1 MNSEKSVILQFFIDS
16 NENPTLHTFNTC
28 FILLR
33 IDNNTPMYTF
43 GDIAWTRGRIF
54 TEFSYF
60 FMKFEKSVIFTIFH
74 RLNENTTLHTFNT
87 CFILLRIDKNTPMYT
102 FGDIAWTRGRIFT
115 EFSYFLWILKSL
127 SFLQFF
133 IDLNENTTL
142 HTFNTCFILL
152 RIDNTTPMYTFGD
165 IAWTRGRIFTEFSYF
180 LWILK
185 SLSFLQFFIDSNENM
200 TLHTFY

>member
-43 GDIAWTRGRIF
+43 GDITLTRGRIF

-74 RLNENTTLHTFNT
+74 RFERKH
-87 CFILLRIDKNTPMYT
+87 DV
-102 FGDIAWTRGRIFT
+102 AH
-115 EFSYFLWILKSL
+115 
-127 SFLQFF
+127 LQYMLYPFA
-133 IDLNENTTL
+133 D
-142 HTFNTCFILL
+142 
-152 RIDNTTPMYTFGD
+152 
-165 IAWTRGRIFTEFSYF
+165 
-180 LWILK
+180 
-185 SLSFLQFFIDSNENM
+185 
-200 TLHTFY
+200 

>member
-1 MNSEKSVILQFFIDS
+1 MRSNIYWVFIFLWILKSLSFLQFFIDLNENTTLHTFSTCFILLRIDNNTPMYTFGDIAWTWGRIFTEFSYFLWILKSLSFLQFFIDS
-16 NENPTLHTFNTC
+16 KENSTLHTFNTC

-60 FMKFEKSVIFTIFH
+60 
-74 RLNENTTLHTFNT
+74 
-87 CFILLRIDKNTPMYT
+87 
-102 FGDIAWTRGRIFT
+102 
-115 EFSYFLWILKSL
+115 
-127 SFLQFF
+127 
-133 IDLNENTTL
+133 
-142 HTFNTCFILL
+142 
-152 RIDNTTPMYTFGD
+152 
-165 IAWTRGRIFTEFSYF
+165 

-185 SLSFLQFFIDSNENM
+185 SLSFLQFFIDSNKNT

>member
-16 NENPTLHTFNTC
+16 NENTTLHTFSTC

-60 FMKFEKSVIFTIFH
+60 FMNFEKSVIFTIFH
-74 RLNENTTLHTFNT
+74 RFERKHNVAHLLLSFYPCAQSENYP
-87 CFILLRIDKNTPMYT
+87 LRT

-115 EFSYFLWILKSL
+115 K
-127 SFLQFF
+127 
-133 IDLNENTTL
+133 
-142 HTFNTCFILL
+142 
-152 RIDNTTPMYTFGD
+152 
-165 IAWTRGRIFTEFSYF
+165 FT
-180 LWILK
+180 
-185 SLSFLQFFIDSNENM
+185 
-200 TLHTFY
+200 